1 MRAFPVHTSA
11 VYAGATVVIILTAI
25 VVGALHG
32 LGLSL
37 LTLAAGAL
45 LGVIALFW
53 SSVRNLSG
61 ETPLSL
67 DEALGLGAPSTE
79 EEQKR
84 SILRALKD
92 LEFERSV
99 GKISEQDYVEFS
111 TRYRADAK
119 RLIAA
124 VDDTIAPAQALA
136 QSLVA
141 ERLKS
146 LGLTAAPG
154 PSPAS
159 ADAPSEAA
167 VSTESAASSS
177 HAAADATDEH
187 ERVTDATEPAALLSS
202 EPRPGCPACSTP
214 NDPDARFCKSC
225 GVELTRPQHAQP
237 VSAAAIEETPS

>member
-11 VYAGATVVIILTAI
+11 VYAGATVAIILTAI

-61 ETPLSL
+61 ETPLGL
-67 DEALGLGAPSTE
+67 DEALGLGAPSAE

-99 GKISEQDYVEFS
+99 GKISEQDYAEFS

-124 VDDTIAPAQALA
+124 VDDTLAPAQALA

-141 ERLKS
+141 ERLKR
-146 LGLTAAPG
+146 LGLTAD
-154 PSPAS
+154 
-159 ADAPSEAA
+159 DAPTGAS
-167 VSTESAASSS
+167 VTSSAASPSMTDG
-177 HAAADATDEH
+177 AAT
-187 ERVTDATEPAALLSS
+187 VTDARPPSNDGNQAAALTSS
-202 EPRPGCPACSTP
+202 EARRDCPACAKP

-225 GVELTRPQHAQP
+225 GVELAPHP
-237 VSAAAIEETPS
+237 PGAAARGTPLEETPS

>member
-1 MRAFPVHTSA
+1 
-11 VYAGATVVIILTAI
+11 VYAGATLVIILIAS

-67 DEALGLGAPSTE
+67 DEALGLGAPSAE

-141 ERLKS
+141 ERLTS
-146 LGLTAAPG
+146 LGLTAASG
-154 PSPAS
+154 PSS
-159 ADAPSEAA
+159 DTSDAPSEATA
-167 VSTESAASSS
+167 TSSESTSSS
-177 HAAADATDEH
+177 YAAVADEH
-187 ERVTDATEPAALLSS
+187 ERVSESNGPAARLSS
-202 EPRPGCPACSTP
+202 EPRPQCPACATP
-214 NDPDARFCKSC
+214 NDPDARFCKTC
-225 GVELTRPQHAQP
+225 GVELAQPQHSPP
-237 VSAAAIEETPS
+237 VSPTPIEETPS